1 MAFHSPVC
9 EAFSGFC
16 DLASLSGFTKLMGTL
31 IGFIFVGLV
40 SNVMGKVVGSVCTD
54 CCGWVS
60 GGEVCGG
67 VWSVGD
73 SRESSGEGPSDDCC
87 DVRWRKRQRTPWLT
101 GFHGMFVSR
110 GRGATW
116 CFRVP
121 HFVNRSVTCQCCAGD
136 RDNGRGRE

>member
-40 SNVMGKVVGSVCTD
+40 SNVMGKVVGSVCT
-54 CCGWVS
+54 
-60 GGEVCGG
+60 
-67 VWSVGD
+67 
-73 SRESSGEGPSDDCC
+73 ESSGEGPSDDCC